1 MRIETELINM
11 GISVVLLAYKE
22 AENLAFLLPKIKEML
37 DSLPEPYEILVI
49 DTEKT
54 LDNTP
59 EVCKQFGARY
69 INQEFPGFGG
79 AFKTGIKYAEMDKFL
94 ILDSDGSHD
103 PKYSPAMYKKFTSEN
118 CDLVI
123 GSRYTEGGETN
134 DAKSSIIMSH
144 ILNTFFRICLGIKA
158 KDISTDYR
166 LYHTDQLKKVGDKL
180 ENVNYDILQEVLLR
194 MKQNK
199 PDLKIGEVPIS
210 FQKRIFG
217 ESKRR
222 LIPFIIG
229 YMKSLIRFTFIRYP
243 ILRNILLYGV
253 FGAMAF
259 VIDFAVTLGLKSTVM
274 KDLPEAAS
282 LAGNVVGFIF
292 TFFTNTFWNFK
303 AKGKFALRAASYGG
317 ITLLGM
323 GISTACIHFLKSSV
337 KFGLLKLLV
346 LIFVSAIQF
355 VLNKFIT
362 YNEKIIPSDKK

>member
-1 MRIETELINM
+1 M

-49 DTEKT
+49 DTKEP
-54 LDNTP
+54 LDNTS
-59 EVCKQFGARY
+59 EVCEKFGARY

-79 AFKTGIKYAEMDKFL
+79 AFRTGIKYAEMDKFL

-103 PKYSPAMYKKFTSEN
+103 PKYIPAIYKKFTEEN

-166 LYHTDQLKKVGDKL
+166 LYRTEQIKNVKL
-180 ENVNYDILQEVLLR
+180 ENVNYDVLQEVLLR

-199 PDLKIGEVPIS
+199 PDLRIGEVPIS
-210 FQKRIFG
+210 FQKRIYG

-253 FGAMAF
+253 FGGLAF
-259 VIDFAVTLGLKSTVM
+259 VLDYALSLTLTKTVM
-274 KDLPEAAS
+274 KDAPEIAS
-282 LAGNVVGFIF
+282 IIGNVAGFIF
-292 TFFTNTFWNFK
+292 TFLTNTFWNFK
-303 AKGKFALRAASYGG
+303 VKGKFALRAASYGG
-317 ITLLGM
+317 ITLFGM
-323 GISTACIHFLKSSV
+323 GISTLCIHLLKSAMP
-337 KFGLLKLLV
+337 FALLKLLV

-355 VLNKFIT
+355 VLNKLIT
-362 YNEKIIPSDKK
+362 YNEKIIKSDNK

>member
-1 MRIETELINM
+1 M

-49 DTEKT
+49 DTKEP
-54 LDNTP
+54 LDNTS
-59 EVCKQFGARY
+59 EVCEKFGARY

-79 AFKTGIKYAEMDKFL
+79 AFRTGIKYAEMDKFL

-103 PKYSPAMYKKFTSEN
+103 PKYIPAIYKKFTEEN

-166 LYHTDQLKKVGDKL
+166 LYRTEQIKNVKL
-180 ENVNYDILQEVLLR
+180 ENVNYDVLQEVLLR

-199 PDLKIGEVPIS
+199 PDLRIGEVPIS
-210 FQKRIFG
+210 FQKRIYG

-253 FGAMAF
+253 FGGLAF
-259 VIDFAVTLGLKSTVM
+259 VLDYALSLSLTKTVM
-274 KDLPEAAS
+274 KDAPEIAS
-282 LAGNVVGFIF
+282 IIGNVAGFIF
-292 TFFTNTFWNFK
+292 TFLTNTFWNFK
-303 AKGKFALRAASYGG
+303 VKGKFALRAASYGG
-317 ITLLGM
+317 ITLFGM
-323 GISTACIHFLKSSV
+323 GISTLCIHLLKSAMP
-337 KFGLLKLLV
+337 FALLKLLV

-355 VLNKFIT
+355 VLNKLIT
-362 YNEKIIPSDKK
+362 YNEKIIKSDNK

>member
-1 MRIETELINM
+1 M
-11 GISVVLLAYKE
+11 GISVCLLAYKE

-49 DTEKT
+49 DTEKP
-54 LDNTP
+54 LDNTS
-59 EVCKQFGARY
+59 EVCEKFGARY

-94 ILDSDGSHD
+94 ILESDGSHD
-103 PKYSPAMYKKFTSEN
+103 PKYIPAMYKKFTSEN

-166 LYHTDQLKKVGDKL
+166 IYHTDQLKKVGDSL

-210 FQKRIFG
+210 FQKRIYG

-253 FGAMAF
+253 FGLLAF
-259 VIDFAVTLGLKSTVM
+259 VLDYGISVGLTKSVM
-274 KDLPEAAS
+274 KGTPEIAS
-282 LAGNVVGFIF
+282 IIGNIAGFVF
-292 TFFTNTFWNFK
+292 TFTTNTFWNFK
-303 AKGKFALRAASYGG
+303 TKGKFLLRAASYGG
-317 ITLLGM
+317 ITLVGM
-323 GISTACIHFLKSSV
+323 GISTACIHLLKGSI

-346 LIFVSAIQF
+346 LVFVSAIQF
-355 VLNKFIT
+355 VLNKLIT
-362 YNEKIIPSDKK
+362 YNEKIIPSDNK

>member
-1 MRIETELINM
+1 M
-11 GISVVLLAYKE
+11 GISVCLLAYKE

-49 DTEKT
+49 DTEKP
-54 LDNTP
+54 LDNTS
-59 EVCKQFGARY
+59 EVCEKFGARY

-103 PKYSPAMYKKFTSEN
+103 PKYIPAIYKKFTEET

-166 LYHTDQLKKVGDKL
+166 LYRTEQIKNVKL
-180 ENVNYDILQEVLLR
+180 ENVNYDVLQEVLLR

-199 PDLKIGEVPIS
+199 PDLRIGEVPIS
-210 FQKRIFG
+210 FQKRIYG

-253 FGAMAF
+253 FGGLAF
-259 VIDFAVTLGLKSTVM
+259 VLDYALSLTLTKTVM
-274 KDLPEAAS
+274 KDAPEIAS
-282 LAGNVVGFIF
+282 IIGNVAGFIF
-292 TFFTNTFWNFK
+292 TFLTNTFWNFK
-303 AKGKFALRAASYGG
+303 VKGKFALRAASYGG
-317 ITLLGM
+317 ITLFGM
-323 GISTACIHFLKSSV
+323 GISTLCIHLLKSAMP
-337 KFGLLKLLV
+337 FALLKLLV

-355 VLNKFIT
+355 VLNKLIT
-362 YNEKIIPSDKK
+362 YNEKIIKSDNK

>member
-1 MRIETELINM
+1 M

-22 AENLAFLLPKIKEML
+22 AENLEFLLPKIKEML
-37 DSLPEPYEILVI
+37 DSLPEPYEILII
-49 DTEKT
+49 DTKEP

-59 EVCKQFGARY
+59 EVCAKHGARY

-103 PKYSPAMYKKFTSEN
+103 PKYIPSMYKKFTEDK

-166 LYHTDQLKKVGDKL
+166 LYHTDQLKAVGDSL

-243 ILRNILLYGV
+243 LLRNILLYGV
-253 FGAMAF
+253 FGVLAF
-259 VIDFAVTLGLKSTVM
+259 VIDFSITLGLKSTVM
-274 KDLPEAAS
+274 KDLPEVAS
-282 LAGNVVGFIF
+282 LIGNIVGFVF

-303 AKGKFALRAASYGG
+303 TKGKFALRAASYGG
-317 ITLLGM
+317 ITVLGM
-323 GISTACIHFLKSSV
+323 GISTLSINLLKNSMP
-337 KFGLLKLLV
+337 FPLLKLLV
-346 LIFVSAIQF
+346 LVFVSALQF
-355 VLNKFIT
+355 VLNKLIT
-362 YNEKIIPSDKK
+362 YNEKIIKSES

>member
-1 MRIETELINM
+1 M

-49 DTEKT
+49 DTKEP
-54 LDNTP
+54 LDNTS
-59 EVCKQFGARY
+59 EVCEKFGARY

-79 AFKTGIKYAEMDKFL
+79 AFRTGIKYAEMDKFL

-103 PKYSPAMYKKFTSEN
+103 PKYIPAIYKKFTEEN

-166 LYHTDQLKKVGDKL
+166 LYRTEQIKNVKL
-180 ENVNYDILQEVLLR
+180 ENVNYDVLQEVLLR

-199 PDLKIGEVPIS
+199 PDLRIGEVPIS
-210 FQKRIFG
+210 FQKRIYG

-253 FGAMAF
+253 FGGLAF
-259 VIDFAVTLGLKSTVM
+259 VLDYALSLTLTKTVM
-274 KDLPEAAS
+274 KNAPEIAS
-282 LAGNVVGFIF
+282 IIGNVAGFIF
-292 TFFTNTFWNFK
+292 TFLTNTFWNFK
-303 AKGKFALRAASYGG
+303 VKGKFALRAASYGG
-317 ITLLGM
+317 ITLFGM
-323 GISTACIHFLKSSV
+323 GISTLCIHLLKSAMP
-337 KFGLLKLLV
+337 FALLKLLV

-355 VLNKFIT
+355 VLNKLIT
-362 YNEKIIPSDKK
+362 YNEKIIKSDNK

>member
-1 MRIETELINM
+1 M

-37 DSLPEPYEILVI
+37 DSLPEEYEILVI
-49 DTEKT
+49 DTKEP
-54 LDNTP
+54 LDNTS
-59 EVCKQFGARY
+59 EVCGQFGARY

-79 AFKTGIKYAEMDKFL
+79 AFKTGIKYAEKDKFL

-103 PKYSPAMYKKFTSEN
+103 PKYIPAIYRKFTEEN

-166 LYHTDQLKKVGDKL
+166 LYRTEQIKNVEL
-180 ENVNYDILQEVLLR
+180 ENVNYDVLQEVLLR

-210 FQKRIFG
+210 FQKRIYG

-253 FGAMAF
+253 FGLLAF
-259 VIDFAVTLGLKSTVM
+259 VLDYAVSLGLTKTVFR
-274 KDLPEAAS
+274 DIPEIAS
-282 LAGNVVGFIF
+282 IIGNVVGFIF
-292 TFFTNTFWNFK
+292 TFTTNTFWNFK
-303 AKGKFALRAASYGG
+303 AKGKFLVRAVSYGG

-323 GISTACIHFLKSSV
+323 GISTLCIHLLKDTMN
-337 KFGLLKLLV
+337 FALLKLLV

-355 VLNKFIT
+355 VLNKLIT
-362 YNEKIIPSDKK
+362 YNDKIIKTDK

>member
-1 MRIETELINM
+1 M

-49 DTEKT
+49 DTKEP
-54 LDNTP
+54 LDNTS
-59 EVCKQFGARY
+59 EVCEKFGARY

-79 AFKTGIKYAEMDKFL
+79 AFRTGIKYAEMDKFL

-103 PKYSPAMYKKFTSEN
+103 PKYIPAIYKKFTEEN

-166 LYHTDQLKKVGDKL
+166 LYRTEQIKNVKL
-180 ENVNYDILQEVLLR
+180 ENVNYDVLQEVLLR

-199 PDLKIGEVPIS
+199 PDLRIGEVPIS
-210 FQKRIFG
+210 FQKRIYG

-253 FGAMAF
+253 FGGLAF
-259 VIDFAVTLGLKSTVM
+259 VLDYALSLTLTKTVM
-274 KDLPEAAS
+274 KNAPEIAS
-282 LAGNVVGFIF
+282 IIGNVAGFIF
-292 TFFTNTFWNFK
+292 TFLTNTFWNFK
-303 AKGKFALRAASYGG
+303 VKGKFALRAASYGG
-317 ITLLGM
+317 ITLFGM
-323 GISTACIHFLKSSV
+323 GVSTLCIHLLKSAMP
-337 KFGLLKLLV
+337 FALLKLLV

-355 VLNKFIT
+355 VLNKLIT
-362 YNEKIIPSDKK
+362 YNEKIIKSDNK

>member
-1 MRIETELINM
+1 M

-22 AENLAFLLPKIKEML
+22 AENLTVLLPKIKEML
-37 DSLPEPYEILVI
+37 DSLPEKYEILVI
-49 DTEKT
+49 DTEKP
-54 LDNTP
+54 LDNTS
-59 EVCKQFGARY
+59 EVCERFGARY

-103 PKYSPAMYKKFTSEN
+103 PKYIPSIYKKFTEEK

-134 DAKSSIIMSH
+134 DAKSSIIMSR
-144 ILNTFFRICLGIKA
+144 ILNAFFRVCLGIKA

-166 LYHTDQLKKVGDKL
+166 LYHTDQLKKVEL
-180 ENVNYDILQEVLLR
+180 ENVNYDVLQEVLLR

-210 FQKRIFG
+210 FQKRIYG

-229 YMKSLIRFTFIRYP
+229 YMKSLVRFTFIRYP

-253 FGAMAF
+253 FGVIAF
-259 VIDFAVTLGLKSTVM
+259 VLDYSISVGLTKTIM
-274 KDLPEAAS
+274 KGSQEIAS
-282 LAGNVVGFIF
+282 IIGNVAGFILTF
-292 TFFTNTFWNFK
+292 TTNTFWNFK
-303 AKGKFALRAASYGG
+303 AKGKFLARTASYGG
-317 ITLLGM
+317 ITLLGI
-323 GISTACIHFLKSSV
+323 GISTACIHFLKGTM
-337 KFGLLKLLV
+337 KFSLLKLLV
-346 LIFVSAIQF
+346 IIFVSAIQF
-355 VLNKFIT
+355 TLNKLIT
-362 YNEKIIPSDKK
+362 YNEKVFPSENK

>member
-1 MRIETELINM
+1 M

-49 DTEKT
+49 DTKEP
-54 LDNTP
+54 LDNTS
-59 EVCKQFGARY
+59 EVCEKFGARY

-79 AFKTGIKYAEMDKFL
+79 AFRTGIKYAEMDKFL

-103 PKYSPAMYKKFTSEN
+103 PKYIPAIYKKFTEEN

-166 LYHTDQLKKVGDKL
+166 LYRTEQIKNVKL
-180 ENVNYDILQEVLLR
+180 ENVNYDVLQEVLLR

-199 PDLKIGEVPIS
+199 PDLRIGEVPIS
-210 FQKRIFG
+210 FQKRIYG

-253 FGAMAF
+253 FGGLAF
-259 VIDFAVTLGLKSTVM
+259 VLDYALSLTLTKTVM
-274 KDLPEAAS
+274 KDAPEIAS
-282 LAGNVVGFIF
+282 IIGNVAGFIF
-292 TFFTNTFWNFK
+292 TFLTNTFWNFK
-303 AKGKFALRAASYGG
+303 VKGKFALRAASYGG
-317 ITLLGM
+317 ITLFGM
-323 GISTACIHFLKSSV
+323 GVSTLCIHLLKSAMP
-337 KFGLLKLLV
+337 FALLKLLV

-355 VLNKFIT
+355 VLNKLIT
-362 YNEKIIPSDKK
+362 YNEKIIKSDNK